1 MLLNNR
7 YQLQEPIGRGGL
19 ATIYRGRDTHM
30 ERVVAVKVLREV
42 YSPDPKFVRRFQK
55 EAEVM
60 YSLQHPNIV
69 QVYDYG
75 HTNGNYYIVIELVEG
90 IDLSRYLRSRGILDA
105 DRVTIIAHD
114 VALGLGEAHRR
125 GIVHRAVIPQHILMD
140 SAGSIKLSSFSLAS
154 VKGMNREE
162 LSTTGTSLNIVPYYP
177 PEQAIGEIVT
187 PAADVYSLGMVMY
200 EMLTGHPPF
209 DGDSPVAVAMKHIHD
224 TPKLPSQFNPNI
236 PAALEEIIIRCLEKL
251 PNMRFR
257 DGSEL
262 ARALEALAEV

>member
-1 MLLNNR
+1 MDVLGDR

-60 YSLQHPNIV
+60 YSLHHPNIV

-75 HTNGNYYIVIELVEG
+75 HTNGYYFIIMELVDG
-90 IDLSRYLRSRGILDA
+90 IDLRRYLRSRGILDA
-105 DRVTIIAHD
+105 DRATIIAHD

-140 SAGSIKLSSFSLAS
+140 STGSIKLSSFTLAS
-154 VKGMNREE
+154 VKGMSREE
-162 LSTTGTSLNIVPYYP
+162 LSTTGASLNNVGYYP
-177 PEQAIGEIVT
+177 PEQARGEIVT
-187 PAADVYSLGMVMY
+187 PAADVYSLV
-200 EMLTGHPPF
+200 L
-209 DGDSPVAVAMKHIHD
+209 
-224 TPKLPSQFNPNI
+224 Q
-236 PAALEEIIIRCLEKL
+236 
-251 PNMRFR
+251 
-257 DGSEL
+257 
-262 ARALEALAEV
+262 